1 MSADLAA
8 LGALP
13 EPLRDGGLPLY
24 VYELPAHR
32 SVCHGLSR
40 DKDDGRSAYAST
52 LLRARRS
59 VFTGDGDNMMYH
71 RYVRPQRCN
80 MKLLQ
85 RGYGMES
92 KVHATQRKWPHVPV
106 QVAAPCSVEGGCYS
120 ADSKRFGMTSTS
132 YCARPQQREQCSRSI
147 ENAPQSTSY
156 LCKYFQPAMQ
166 ASTLGTRTSHGCDDF
181 QAEQPYT
188 CRSGAARARRHAWSS
203 AAPFLRRSGLPF
215 LTVAITMSP
224 HMLAQVSDHEI
235 SCQSVIISPLR

>member
-1 MSADLAA
+1 VLRAFPFSATVLSRGVCGTAEMPVAPASTRAARFGCGAHAGPRGVLARAFVSPHASLPAA
-8 LGALP
+8 LCRCEHHKQGAEKMLAVG
-13 EPLRDGGLPLY
+13 E
-24 VYELPAHR
+24 
-32 SVCHGLSR
+32 
-40 DKDDGRSAYAST
+40 
-52 LLRARRS
+52 
-59 VFTGDGDNMMYH
+59 
-71 RYVRPQRCN
+71 
-80 MKLLQ
+80 
-85 RGYGMES
+85 
-92 KVHATQRKWPHVPV
+92 HATQRKWPHVPV